1 LTEFP
6 QMNLAKQEG
15 PQAIIQTNLGEIKL
29 QLFDKQAPKTVK
41 NFIELA
47 KKQYYDGV
55 IFHRIIPD
63 FMIQGG
69 DPTGSGAGGQS
80 IYGENFED
88 EFSSEL
94 FNLQGALSMANAGPN
109 TNGSQFFIVTNKNLP
124 ENMISQ
130 MQEAGYPLEI
140 VEAYK
145 NGGTPWL
152 DFRHTVFG
160 QVIEGMDIVD
170 TIEKVPTDSQDR
182 PVDDVIIDSIE
193 IKD

>member
-1 LTEFP
+1 MTEFP